1 MNRNRPKPFQRY
13 RHFKGKDYQVLCI
26 ANDAQT
32 GEDVVVYQA
41 LYGDYTI
48 YTRPMSQFLS
58 ETDHEKYPDAVQKY
72 RFQEISMTGREE
84 PANNLRQ
91 QAASQGTLQQRAVP
105 QSTLQQRAEVQSGMQ
120 QASVLRESVSQTP
133 APQNKGQGTRKLEIA
148 EPRPGEA
155 DPALLAFLDADT
167 MEEKS
172 DVLVAIRH
180 RITNRLIDDFAVT
193 LDVVIPEGSIDMRYQ
208 QLLSSIRMVQKYEIE
223 RQR

>member
-1 MNRNRPKPFQRY
+1 
-13 RHFKGKDYQVLCI
+13 
-26 ANDAQT
+26 
-32 GEDVVVYQA
+32 
-41 LYGDYTI
+41 
-48 YTRPMSQFLS
+48 
-58 ETDHEKYPDAVQKY
+58 
-72 RFQEISMTGREE
+72 MTGNEE
-84 PANNLRQ
+84 SVNNLRQ
-91 QAASQGTLQQRAVP
+91 QAASE
-105 QSTLQQRAEVQSGMQ
+105 STLQQRAEVQSGMQ

-133 APQNKGQGTRKLEIA
+133 APQNKGQNTRKLEIA

>member
-26 ANDAQT
+26 ASDAQT

-58 ETDHEKYPDAVQKY
+58 ETDREKYPDAEQKY
-72 RFQEISMTGREE
+72 RFQEISMTGSEGTG
-84 PANNLRQ
+84 Q
-91 QAASQGTLQQRAVP
+91 QAVSQRTRQQRADVW
-105 QSTLQQRAEVQSGMQ
+105 SGLQQT
-120 QASVLRESVSQTP
+120 SVSKESDSQTP
-133 APQNKGQGTRKLEIA
+133 VPRDRGQGARKLEIP

-172 DVLVAIRH
+172 DVLVSIRH

-193 LDVVIPEGSIDMRYQ
+193 LDVVIPEGSIDVRYQ

-223 RQR
+223 RPR

>member
-26 ANDAQT
+26 ASDAQT

-58 ETDHEKYPDAVQKY
+58 ETDHEKYPDAAQKY
-72 RFQEISMTGREE
+72 RFQELSMTGNEE
-84 PANNLRQ
+84 PVNNLRQ
-91 QAASQGTLQQRAVP
+91 QAAP
-105 QSTLQQRAEVQSGMQ
+105 QSGMQ

-133 APQNKGQGTRKLEIA
+133 APQNKGQSTRKLEIA
-148 EPRPGEA
+148 EPKPGEA